1 MWHSSRAAMFVPV
14 PSFLPPKRF
23 PIPMVLVLTLLSE
36 WRLFLFGR
44 LLLCT
49 ARQLRAEPSPPLVKV
64 SVFSFSFMSALL
76 TFMLSLLCGC
86 SHLHWIIFQH
96 PLFLTGPSELPCQLR
111 HTHWCS
117 PPCFSYCR
125 SAAEPC
131 CREALCGWGSRY
143 IRGRTG
149 RFLFFCLNFWRFYS
163 VFMNLY
169 KKKEAQRRGFSH
181 LSVVLLLEAH
191 FGRPDQQW
199 GCGCSTLP
207 VGCCSA
213 LRMAS
218 PPVYKVELPCPGSS
232 LPLSH
237 FSCWREKCTPI
248 DWFTLKIKSRN
259 IAVQY
264 IFNNSL

>member
-125 SAAEPC
+125 SAAELC

-191 FGRPDQQW
+191 FGWPDQQW
-199 GCGCSTLP
+199 AVVAVRCQLG
-207 VGCCSA
+207 
-213 LRMAS
+213 
-218 PPVYKVELPCPGSS
+218 
-232 LPLSH
+232 
-237 FSCWREKCTPI
+237 
-248 DWFTLKIKSRN
+248 
-259 IAVQY
+259 AVQHWGWLLLLCTKWNFLAQVPPFLCP
-264 IFNNSL
+264 ISPAEGRNVLP